1 MGSNFLATTIG
12 PLRSGSNILLYFVI
26 KNLSLIVCK
35 LIFRLKVSESSN
47 MPKTGPFIV
56 VANHSSF
63 LDGFI
68 LLSIVKP
75 KITFISAAFLFRIH
89 LVGSVLRG
97 LGAIPAQSN
106 GSIKLIRKAIKVL
119 QTGGVLGIFP
129 SGKITNGKD
138 DFSTKSGA
146 AYLAVKADVSIIPMN
161 IKGAN
166 KVLPLGAKFPRLK
179 KIEVK
184 IGKPI
189 SCSEINKLNKK
200 NLEDIVSS
208 YMKEIY

>member
-1 MGSNFLATTIG
+1 
-12 PLRSGSNILLYFVI
+12 LLYFVV
-26 KNLSLIVCK
+26 KNLSLIVFK

-47 MPKTGPFIV
+47 IPETGPFIV

-68 LLSIVKP
+68 LTAIVNP
-75 KITFISAAFLFRIH
+75 KITFISAAYLFRKPF
-89 LVGSVLRG
+89 VGSVLKG
-97 LGAIPAQSN
+97 LGAIPNQNN
-106 GSIKLIRKAIKVL
+106 GSSIKLIRKAIKVL

-146 AYLAVKADVSIIPMN
+146 AYLAVKTVVPIIPMK

-166 KVLPLGAKFPRLK
+166 KALPLGAKFPRLK
-179 KIEVK
+179 KLEVQ

-189 SCSEINKLNKK
+189 YCSEINRLNKK
-200 NLEDIVSS
+200 ILEDIAKS
-208 YMKEIY
+208 YMKKIY

>member
-1 MGSNFLATTIG
+1 
-12 PLRSGSNILLYFVI
+12 LLYFVV
-26 KNLSLIVCK
+26 KNLSLIVFR

-68 LLSIVKP
+68 LTAIVKP
-75 KITFISAAFLFRIH
+75 KITFISAAFLFRISF
-89 LVGSVLRG
+89 VGKVLRG

-106 GSIKLIRKAIKVL
+106 GSNIKLIRKAIKVL

-146 AYLAVKADVSIIPMN
+146 AYLAIKADVPIIPIN

-166 KVLPLGAKFPRLK
+166 KVLPLGARFPKLK
-179 KIEVK
+179 KLEVK
-184 IGKPI
+184 IEKPI
-189 SCSEINKLNKK
+189 SCSKINKLNKK
-200 NLEDIVSS
+200 ILEDIAKS
-208 YMKEIY
+208 YMKKIY

>member
-1 MGSNFLATTIG
+1 M
-12 PLRSGSNILLYFVI
+12 LYFVV
-26 KNLSLIVCK
+26 KNLSLIVFK
-35 LIFRLKVSESSN
+35 LIFKLKVCGN
-47 MPKTGPFIV
+47 TNIPKTGPFIV

-68 LLSIVKP
+68 LTAIVKP
-75 KITFISAAFLFRIH
+75 KITFISAAYLYRKPF
-89 LVGSVLRG
+89 VGCVLKG
-97 LGAIPAQSN
+97 LGAIPTQNN
-106 GSIKLIRKAIKVL
+106 GSSIKLIRKAIKVL
-119 QTGGVLGIFP
+119 QSGGVLGIFP

-146 AYLAVKADVSIIPMN
+146 AYLAIKADVPIIPIN

-184 IGKPI
+184 IEKPI
-189 SCSEINKLNKK
+189 SCSKIIKLNKK
-200 NLEDIVSS
+200 NLEDIAGS
-208 YMKEIY
+208 YMKKIY